1 VSKNVPNDLVQ
12 TRDLLQLTRV
22 EAFVDLCLAVDFHLR
37 LGSVNDDYQSNH
49 CALCEKKI
57 HVIMTDLL
65 DRLITKFC
73 IEAVGDGTHPT
84 DRQEQSFQTMK
95 AYLPQVLEAYA
106 FYLGHICM

>member
-1 VSKNVPNDLVQ
+1 
-12 TRDLLQLTRV
+12 
-22 EAFVDLCLAVDFHLR
+22 
-37 LGSVNDDYQSNH
+37 
-49 CALCEKKI
+49 
-57 HVIMTDLL
+57 MTDLL